1 MINLALL
8 DDDSGVLGTFAIKIK
23 NVFGNVLKAL
33 KAKKQSPSTW
43 SIGLSG
49 I

>member
-1 MINLALL
+1 MIILAVL
-8 DDDSGVLGTFAIKIK
+8 DESVLGKLAIKTK
-23 NVFGNVLKAL
+23 NVLGNVLKAL

-43 SIGLSG
+43 SVGLSG